1 MARLNVAVPDEVHLR
16 FKVQCTL
23 ARRPM
28 ADVVVELVEEWTARQ
43 EKGKT
48 SKGKSRKRG

>member
-1 MARLNVAVPDEVHLR
+1 MARLNVPVPDELHLR

-28 ADVVVELVEEWTARQ
+28 ADVVVELVEEWTAKQ
-43 EKGKT
+43 EGR
-48 SKGKSRKRG
+48 KGKSRSRKRG